1 MFRQSGRIRRHIIK
15 RFGQDERGA
24 TAVEFAL
31 LALPFFALLFASV
44 EGAMVFW
51 TNQVLDEA
59 VAQASRTLYTGSF
72 QQSTLTVP
80 PAQIP
85 DQFKN
90 AVCSRV
96 KGLFDC
102 SQIKIDVQTY
112 DAFPSGVPQPIV
124 TDPDGTRRLD
134 PAFGQFKPPGPYKIT
149 VVRAVIEYPV
159 YASILGANTSNL
171 NGNKRLIMATA
182 AFRTEQYL

>member
-1 MFRQSGRIRRHIIK
+1 MFRRNSERKHSLLARFRR
-15 RFGQDERGA
+15 DEQGA
-24 TAVEFAL
+24 TAVELSL
-31 LALPFFALLFASV
+31 LCAPFLALLFASV

-80 PAQIP
+80 AAQIP
-85 DQFKN
+85 DQFKS

-134 PAFGQFKPPGPYKIT
+134 PAFGQFNPPGPY
-149 VVRAVIEYPV
+149 
-159 YASILGANTSNL
+159 
-171 NGNKRLIMATA
+171 
-182 AFRTEQYL
+182 

>member
-1 MFRQSGRIRRHIIK
+1 MFRRNSQRKLSLLARFRR
-15 RFGQDERGA
+15 DEHGA
-24 TAVEFAL
+24 MAVEFSLIAVPF
-31 LALPFFALLFASV
+31 LALMFASI
-44 EGAMVFW
+44 EGAIVFW

-85 DQFKN
+85 DQFKS

-112 DAFPSGVPQPIV
+112 DAFPSGVPQPIL
-124 TDPDGTRRLD
+124 TDPDGTRHLD

-159 YASILGANTSNL
+159 YASI
-171 NGNKRLIMATA
+171 
-182 AFRTEQYL
+182 